1 MMCYNF
7 QAEMMYMG
15 LKGFNKK
22 LQKSC
27 LWCIHGRKSDYCD
40 DIFCKKHGVTTRV
53 DACRHYKYDPLKRT
67 PQTIKSSGNFT
78 KEDFLI

>member
-1 MMCYNF
+1 MWYNTL
-7 QAEMMYMG
+7 AEVIYLA

-27 LWCIHGRKSDYCD
+27 LWCVHGKNSDFCD
-40 DIFCKKHGVTTRV
+40 DIFCKKHGVTTKA

-67 PQTIKSSGNFT
+67 PKKQKCFDNFT
-78 KEDFLI
+78 SDDFTL